1 MKISQRQ
8 IGALAL
14 GLTIDV
20 IADRGL
26 LHISEDNSVC
36 ACGDWQHTTVP
47 LWISDEF
54 VGAARVNKYVD
65 GSMTGRIKIYR
76 VFDLTC
82 ISENP
87 SLGYNNAVAMVEISL
102 PERFEKTEENLLA
115 HSHVTAED
123 EFVEAILSDLRKPA
137 SAEVL

>member
-1 MKISQRQ
+1 M
-8 IGALAL
+8 GALAL

-26 LHISEDNSVC
+26 LHISEHNSVC
-36 ACGDWQHTTVP
+36 ACGDWQLTTVP
-47 LWISDEF
+47 LWISHEF
-54 VGAARVNKYVD
+54 VGAARVDRYAD
-65 GSMTGRIKIYR
+65 GTMTGRIKIYS

-87 SLGYNNAVAMVEISL
+87 IVGYNNAVAMVEISL
-102 PERFEKTEENLLA
+102 PERFKKTEENLLA